1 MTGIVAVLKGP
12 FGRFLLAGGV
22 AAAANYGSRFLFS
35 LWLPYAWAIVCA
47 YLVGMIVAFL
57 LMRTFVFNAT
67 GRDLAP
73 QIAKFIAINALAV
86 LQTVAISLALVRWV
100 FTPIGMPYA
109 EAVAHLV
116 GVLFPIGTSYLGH
129 KMATFR

>member
-1 MTGIVAVLKGP
+1 MNGVVTMLKGP

-22 AAAANYGSRFLFS
+22 AAAANYGSRFVFS

-47 YLVGMIVAFL
+47 YVVGMIVAFL

-73 QIAKFIAINALAV
+73 QVLKFIAINLLAV

-100 FTPIGMPYA
+100 FDPVGMPYA
-109 EAVAHLV
+109 KAAAHLI
-116 GVLFPIGTSYLGH
+116 GVLFPIGTSYVGH
-129 KMATFR
+129 KLATFR